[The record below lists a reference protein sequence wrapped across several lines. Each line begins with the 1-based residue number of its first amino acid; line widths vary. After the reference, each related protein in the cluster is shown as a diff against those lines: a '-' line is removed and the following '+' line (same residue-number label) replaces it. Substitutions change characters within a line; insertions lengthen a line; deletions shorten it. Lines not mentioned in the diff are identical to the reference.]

1 MFSLDSFGKQAD
13 FGRLSLNQHI
23 ICANLA
29 KFGRG
34 LTIYIYIYILECAE
48 KLCNMPASAHFCF
61 I

>member
-13 FGRLSLNQHI
+13 FGRFGVNQHI
-23 ICANLA
+23 ICVNQA

-34 LTIYIYIYILECAE
+34 LTIYIYILECAE
-48 KLCNMPASAHFCF
+48 KLCNMPVSAHFCF